1 MHSDGPVGPHFSHP
15 SRPAG
20 GSFSHQSASVPRVPS
35 GVDEIPRPG
44 ESPSRFVRR
53 AALDKG
59 EAVAS
64 LHRSS
69 FVLAADTIV
78 VADGRI
84 LGKPRDRAEAR
95 RMLSRLAG
103 REHRVYTA
111 ICLLC
116 RERGFRDSTRR
127 SPGAVPPPHGGGDR
141 RLRPHGE
148 CDDKGGGVR
157 GAGGGMLL
165 IDRVAG
171 SFSNVVGLPLMTRV
185 VEMLARARLIRV
197 TRSGPSWY
205 AFSGTGR

>member
-1 MHSDGPVGPHFSHP
+1 MVPSARMILASESPRRRELLAGVG
-15 SRPAG
+15 
-20 GSFSHQSASVPRVPS
+20 VPFRVVPS

-59 EAVAS
+59 EAVAAR
-64 LHRSS
+64 HPSS

-84 LGKPRDRAEAR
+84 LGKPRDRAEAK
-95 RMLSRLAG
+95 RMLSRLSG

-116 RERGFRDSTRR
+116 RERGFRDLGTEVTRVR
-127 SPGAVPPPHGGGDR
+127 F
-141 RLRPHGE
+141 RPLTAAEIAAYARTGE
-148 CDDKGGGVR
+148 CDDKA
-157 GAGGGMLL
+157 GAYAAQGAGMLL
-165 IDRVAG
+165 IDRVVG
-171 SFSNVVGLPLMTRV
+171 SFSNVVGLPMTRV
-185 VEMLARARLIRV
+185 VAMLARARLIRV

-205 AFSGTGR
+205 AIAGRAR

>member
-1 MHSDGPVGPHFSHP
+1 MVPSARMILASESPRRRELLAAVG
-15 SRPAG
+15 
-20 GSFSHQSASVPRVPS
+20 VPFRVVPS

-69 FVLAADTIV
+69 FVLSADTIV

-84 LGKPRDRAEAR
+84 LGKPRNRAEAR

-116 RERGFRDSTRR
+116 RERGFRDVDTEVTRVR
-127 SPGAVPPPHGGGDR
+127 F
-141 RLRPHGE
+141 RPLTAAEIAAYARTGE
-148 CDDKGGGVR
+148 CDDKAGAYAAQ
-157 GAGGGMLL
+157 GAGMRL

-171 SFSNVVGLPLMTRV
+171 SFSNVVGLPMTRV
-185 VEMLARARLIRV
+185 VAMLARARLIRV
-197 TRSGPSWY
+197 TRSGPSLY

>member
-1 MHSDGPVGPHFSHP
+1 MVPSARMILASESPRRRELLAAVG
-15 SRPAG
+15 
-20 GSFSHQSASVPRVPS
+20 VPFRVVPS

-59 EAVAS
+59 EAVAN
-64 LHRSS
+64 LYPSS
-69 FVLAADTIV
+69 FVLSADTIV

-116 RERGFRDSTRR
+116 RERGHRDLGTEVTRVRFRPLT
-127 SPGAVPPPHGGGDR
+127 GAEIAAYAR
-141 RLRPHGE
+141 TGE
-148 CDDKGGGVR
+148 CDDKA
-157 GAGGGMLL
+157 GAYAAQGAGMLL

-171 SFSNVVGLPLMTRV
+171 SFSNVVGLPMTRV
-185 VEMLARARLIRV
+185 LAMLARARLIRV
-197 TRSGPSWY
+197 PRNGPALY
-205 AFSGTGR
+205 VLGGRAR

>member
-1 MHSDGPVGPHFSHP
+1 MILASESPRRRELFAAVG
-15 SRPAG
+15 
-20 GSFSHQSASVPRVPS
+20 VPFRVVPS
-35 GVDEIPRPG
+35 GVDEIPRSG
-44 ESPSRFVRR
+44 ESPVRFVRR

-64 LHRSS
+64 LHPTT
-69 FVLAADTIV
+69 FVLSADTIV

-111 ICLLC
+111 VCLLC
-116 RERGFRDSTRR
+116 RERGFRDLGTEVTRVR
-127 SPGAVPPPHGGGDR
+127 F
-141 RLRPHGE
+141 RPLTAAEVAAYARTGE
-148 CDDKGGGVR
+148 CDDKA
-157 GAGGGMLL
+157 GAYAAQGAGMLL

-171 SFSNVVGLPLMTRV
+171 SFSNVVGLPMTRV
-185 VEMLARARLIRV
+185 VAMLARARLIRV

-205 AFSGTGR
+205 AFAGGAQ